1 VDEAEARSR
10 PALSV
15 DLRERAKTPL
25 HELRRLV
32 RAALHRED
40 ADCVADAE
48 LVVTELVSNA
58 YDHGRG
64 AGHLHLWRLGDPA
77 AVRIEVDDACREDLP
92 VLGRSRLNAMR
103 GRGLVM
109 VDHLSRKWGVSLGR
123 VGKTVWAEL
132 ACGGSRAEMAP
143 AV

>member
-1 VDEAEARSR
+1 MDTTGTPSR

-15 DLRERAKTPL
+15 DLREWTKAPL

-40 ADCVADAE
+40 PDCVTDAE

-58 YDHGRG
+58 YDHGRRP
-64 AGHLHLWRLGDPA
+64 GHLHLWLLGDPA
-77 AVRIEVDDACREDLP
+77 TVRIEVDDASRDNLP

-109 VDHLSRKWGVSLGR
+109 VDRLSRKWGVTLGR

-132 ACGGSRAEMAP
+132 SCSLALAT
-143 AV
+143 